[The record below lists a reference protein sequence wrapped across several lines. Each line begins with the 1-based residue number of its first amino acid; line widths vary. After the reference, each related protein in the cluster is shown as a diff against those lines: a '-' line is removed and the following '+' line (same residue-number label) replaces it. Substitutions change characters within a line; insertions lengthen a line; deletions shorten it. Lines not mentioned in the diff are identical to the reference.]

1 MNVFE
6 GLTYVIFK
14 PMLLYVFSPIIFH
27 QFSDRGTG
35 EKAITLLCFIAA
47 VLAVIFFERMA
58 GRKLQ
63 IYKPVKEFDKQ
74 KFLVVAARY
83 LALEYKEVK
92 VRGGGSIRGA
102 MVSRGFEDEFRISAK
117 DDEVSVA
124 IKGNFPFPASLFNR
138 MKISRDIEN
147 EFRGHGLLKA

>member
-1 MNVFE
+1 MNIFE
-6 GLTYVIFK
+6 SLACVIFK
-14 PMLLYVFSPIIFH
+14 PMLLYAFSPIIFH
-27 QFSDRGTG
+27 QFSNRGAG
-35 EKAITLLCFIAA
+35 EKAITLICFIAV

-63 IYKPVKEFDKQ
+63 IYRPVREFNKR
-74 KFLVVAARY
+74 KFLDVAGRY

-92 VRGGGSIRGA
+92 VRGATIRGS
-102 MVSRGFEDEFRISAK
+102 MVSRGFVDKFKISAK

-124 IKGNFPFPASLFNR
+124 IKGNFPFPVSIFNR

-147 EFRGHGLLKA
+147 EFRGHGLLKG